1 MTTPAVGGEDNPYG
15 LMRALEEGG
24 AIAYTTFG
32 ILVIMSAASWY
43 ILFVKLFEQ
52 QKIFNQGRRART
64 TFWQSANLREGAQKL
79 EKNSAYRQIV
89 DDGIRALE
97 QHDKLTDPI
106 DQHEWMLGSLQRSQ
120 GAIAARLSTG
130 LALLAT
136 VGSTA
141 PFVGL
146 FGTVV
151 GIYRA
156 LIRIGAAGQASIDA
170 VAGPVGE
177 ALIMTA
183 LGLVVAVPAVMA
195 YNWLMRRN
203 KAIVEELAKFSND
216 LHGYMMSGGQ
226 VRPVVAT
233 AGRGA
238 TGGTAAATGASTTGS
253 VGGAPA
259 GGTAG
264 GMTGGSARTAA
275 PGTTGAGGA
284 SNVSPGGTTSSG
296 SAGGTTSSGPKKV

>member
-1 MTTPAVGGEDNPYG
+1 MTTPEAGSGENPYG
-15 LMRALEEGG
+15 LMRALSEGG
-24 AIAYTTFG
+24 LIAYFTFG
-32 ILVIMSAASWY
+32 ILVLMSAASWY

-106 DQHEWMLGSLQRSQ
+106 DQHDWMLGSLQRSQ
-120 GAIAARLSTG
+120 GAINARLSTG

-203 KAIVEELAKFSND
+203 KAIQEELAKFSND

-226 VRPVVAT
+226 VRPVVAA
-233 AGRGA
+233 AGAGGRTP
-238 TGGTAAATGASTTGS
+238 TGGTAAASGATA
-253 VGGAPA
+253 GGAAGGAAA
-259 GGTAG
+259 GGTARSTPPSTGPG
-264 GMTGGSARTAA
+264 GQ
-275 PGTTGAGGA
+275 
-284 SNVSPGGTTSSG
+284 SNISPGGTTSSG